1 MARLN
6 YLAVDRAD
14 IGVATNH
21 LARMMAQP
29 RIGDEVAL
37 KRVGRY
43 LKGRPICKIKFEM
56 QEPCMMITAH
66 TDSDWAGC
74 RLTRRSTSGSAI
86 FLGKHVLQF
95 ACKLQKTVA
104 LSSGE
109 AELCAHSA
117 GLAEAFGI
125 HYVLLEFG
133 IQTHIVGKCDSAA
146 ARGKA
151 NRSGTGRL
159 KHLELKQIWIQKYVR
174 GPLLYTSSGFRI
186 KRIHQTGLE
195 RNISSEFHGH
205 IAQLRQDFLQP
216 RILGVKI
223 PGAEGDVGILP
234 SLQYLPIFQ
243 LPPHRSVYHGDVRSF
258 GSRQKGECT
267 HSIRS

>member
-1 MARLN
+1 MARLI
-6 YLAVDRAD
+6 YLALDQAD

-43 LKGRPICKIKFEM
+43 LKGRSICKIKFEM
-56 QEPCMMITAH
+56 QEPCMIITAY

-95 ACKLQKTVA
+95 ACKLQIVA

-109 AELCAHSA
+109 AELCAQSA
-117 GLAEAFGI
+117 GLAEAIGI
-125 HYVLLEFG
+125 HFVLLEFG

-174 GPLLYTSSGFRI
+174 DRVVHVQWIPRKANPSD
-186 KRIHQTGLE
+186 GLTH
-195 RNISSEFHGH
+195 ISSELGRL
-205 IAQLRQDFLQP
+205 IATDP
-216 RILGVKI
+216 RVQIL
-223 PGAEGDVGILP
+223 ADWSCWNLAILP
-234 SLQYLPIFQ
+234 VSAIFQ
-243 LPPHRSVYHGDVRSF
+243 LPPHRSVYH
-258 GSRQKGECT
+258 
-267 HSIRS
+267 